1 MGRER
6 FEQAQQKRRLAA
18 LIRQYGTWLDDLDKR
33 DLLAYA
39 ASIEAEADR
48 LERGDIGTDAPAPAP
63 RKPSPS

>member
-1 MGRER
+1 MGPER

-18 LIRQYGTWLDDLDKR
+18 LIRQYGAWLDELDKR

-48 LERGDIGTDAPAPAP
+48 LERGDTETDAPAPPA
-63 RKPSPS
+63 RKPGAS